1 MSGRRR
7 VKREAMLSVLL
18 LAACHREPT
27 SLGVYRSG
35 PNAVVSGARTDPV
48 LVWGPSGTQRRVP
61 TTGAG
66 DSALLGESGPLW
78 IVDHEVPAPQ
88 KAPAVSAAMV
98 ESAGF
103 RMKGLLV
110 PANAVPLAAGAAAPD
125 AAKSGGVYVR
135 SMVKLRR
142 DKAPPIY
149 IVTATGDEVGAGA
162 FNGPADVRKGE
173 NCKAAVGLLDSKGD
187 TLLSATVLEAA
198 TRTCA
203 VPMVVPPVDRDGD
216 GVLDV
221 LVHGQNGTR
230 GFRSWFRIDG
240 TTLVAGPEDV
250 WEAIP

>member
-1 MSGRRR
+1 
-7 VKREAMLSVLL
+7 MLSLL
-18 LAACHREPT
+18 LLVACQREPA

-35 PNAVVSGARTDPV
+35 PNAIAKGSRAEPV
-48 LVWGPSGTQRRVP
+48 RVWGTGGTQLRVP
-61 TTGAG
+61 TAGAAG
-66 DSALLGESGPLW
+66 TVLLGEAGPLW
-78 IVDHEVPAPQ
+78 IVDRDVPAPA
-88 KAPAVSAAMV
+88 KAPPVAAAMV

-110 PANAVPLAAGAAAPD
+110 PADTAPLVAGAAAPD

-135 SMVKLRR
+135 SVVKVRQ

-162 FNGPADVRKGE
+162 YAGPADVRKGE
-173 NCKAAVGLLDSKGD
+173 NCKAAVGLLDSKGEV
-187 TLLSATVLEAA
+187 LLSAVLLTGA

-221 LVHGQNGTR
+221 LVHGQNGTG

-250 WEAIP
+250 WETIP